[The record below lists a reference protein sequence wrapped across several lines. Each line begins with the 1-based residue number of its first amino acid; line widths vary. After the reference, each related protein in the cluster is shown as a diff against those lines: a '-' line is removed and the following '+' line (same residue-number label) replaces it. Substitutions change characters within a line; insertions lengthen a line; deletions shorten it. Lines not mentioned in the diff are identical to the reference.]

1 MTRKFPSL
9 WNTEQFD
16 RYFIGSDQLAKTI
29 QQTADLV
36 ANTAFANFPPY
47 NIRKE
52 SDNKYVIELAVAGFG
67 KQDIEMTLEQNKLT
81 IKGNTKADN
90 TNSYI
95 FKGIADRGFT
105 RNFTIADNVE
115 IENAQL
121 INGMLSI
128 WLEHIVPEAQKAK
141 KIEITD
147 PQEETSTKKNKKQ
160 FLSE

>member
-1 MTRKFPSL
+1 MTKFPSL

-29 QQTADLV
+29 KQTADLV
-36 ANTAFANFPPY
+36 ANTAFAHFPPY

-52 SDNKYVIELAVAGFG
+52 SDSKYVIQLAVAGFG
-67 KQDIEMTLEQNKLT
+67 KQDIEMTLDQNKLT
-81 IKGNTKADN
+81 IKGNTKAED
-90 TNSYI
+90 TSSYI

-105 RNFTIADNVE
+105 RNFTIADNVV

-128 WLEHIVPEAQKAK
+128 WLEHVIPESQKPK

-147 PQEETSTKKNKKQ
+147 AIEETTKKNKKQ